1 MANNLIKAGDR
12 IEIKH
17 LHQNN
22 QKVYKSGL
30 FDVLSD
36 NRIEITIPTD
46 DGKMVVFPIGEELQL
61 YFFSGQGMYTCE
73 AVVVERYKRG
83 RFLLFLMEMTT
94 KLKRFQRREYFRL
107 DCLIDF
113 AYYKI
118 SNEVAE
124 LETTEKIL
132 AELRKDTYL
141 GEQRIARTK
150 NLSGGGMQFLTSEPL
165 ELHTRVFSSIEL
177 SSLKIDRKFH
187 LVTEII
193 SCEPVETLENRW
205 LVRGKFEFKNIK
217 ERDLIVSYVFEE
229 DRRLRKK
236 ENGI

>member
-1 MANNLIKAGDR
+1 MVNNLIKAGDR

-30 FDVLSD
+30 FDVFND
-36 NRIEITIPTD
+36 DKIEITIPTD

-61 YFFSGQGMYTCE
+61 YFFSEQGMYTCE

-83 RFLLFLMEMTT
+83 RFLLFLLEMRT
-94 KLKRFQRREYFRL
+94 KLKKFQRREYFRL
-107 DCLIDF
+107 ECLIDF

-124 LETTEKIL
+124 LETTEQIL

-150 NLSGGGMQFLTSEPL
+150 NLSGGGMQFLASEPL
-165 ELHTRVFSSIEL
+165 DVHTKVFAMIHL
-177 SSLKIDRKFH
+177 SSLKIDRKFR
-187 LVTEII
+187 LVTEVI
-193 SCEPVETLENRW
+193 SCEPVETLKDRW
-205 LVRGKFEFKNIK
+205 LVRGKFEYKNIK